1 MANEKSAAVE
11 AFEAEQVRQRSTS
24 LLDEG
29 LEETF
34 PASDQVSATT
44 TSIPSGTGRRAA
56 SDAPRVD
63 QALESILEH
72 RNDPY
77 VEPREQLAALRDEAE
92 SLQYRATD
100 NVRIRIQRNPWQAIG
115 LAAVVGFIVGITR

>member
-1 MANEKSAAVE
+1 MVNEKSAAVE
-11 AFEAEQVRQRSTS
+11 AFEAEQARQRSTNI
-24 LLDEG
+24 LDEG

-34 PASDQVSATT
+34 PASDPLSATT
-44 TSIPSGTGRRAA
+44 TAIPSGTYRRTA

-72 RNDPY
+72 RGDPY
-77 VEPREQLAALRDEAE
+77 VEPREQVAALRDEVQ

-100 NVRIRIQRNPWQAIG
+100 NVRNRIQRNPWQAVG